1 MLAGTKHGKFGLNW
15 VLIGAKHIKLR
26 LYLVLLGA
34 EHDKFGATKCKTR

>member
-1 MLAGTKHGKFGLNW
+1 MLAGTEHCKFGLKW

-34 EHDKFGATKCKTR
+34 EHDKFGATRCKTC

>member
-1 MLAGTKHGKFGLNW
+1 MLAGTEHCKFGLNW

-34 EHDKFGATKCKTR
+34 KHDKFGATRCKTR